1 MKTTESSRGMGSDID
16 ASQRAPRDESRSEP
30 RRQPRRDPP
39 GEGRTGPRAD
49 GEEASGGRAGR
60 AVSVLVPV
68 SERPSALDW
77 VYTEFSAPLKQAGL
91 DFEFI
96 FVVEPE
102 FRKLVAPLEALRA
115 EGEPIQVLRTSHALG
130 DTALLRAG
138 ASRAAHDVLLTLP
151 PYPRLEPA
159 TLPEVVEPVLAGRDM
174 AVARRWPRR
183 DSWLNRLQNRVL
195 HLLLGWV
202 GSRGEVNDVACGV
215 RAIRREVFDVLP
227 VYGDFNRFLP
237 LLALRAGFEVEE
249 VEAAQHPGDQQPRIY
264 GPGVYLRRILD
275 VFGLYFLL
283 RFTDRPLRFF
293 GLVGTGGIV
302 SGGAILL
309 VLAVQ
314 RVGGQAIAD
323 RPMLLLGALLVVL
336 GVQAIALGLVG
347 EIIVHLNAPNRGH
360 EPVRTPSDAPGARQA
375 PARESVPD
383 GRR

>member
-1 MKTTESSRGMGSDID
+1 
-16 ASQRAPRDESRSEP
+16 
-30 RRQPRRDPP
+30 
-39 GEGRTGPRAD
+39 
-49 GEEASGGRAGR
+49 
-60 AVSVLVPV
+60 
-68 SERPSALDW
+68 
-77 VYTEFSAPLKQAGL
+77 
-91 DFEFI
+91 
-96 FVVEPE
+96 
-102 FRKLVAPLEALRA
+102 
-115 EGEPIQVLRTSHALG
+115 
-130 DTALLRAG
+130 
-138 ASRAAHDVLLTLP
+138 
-151 PYPRLEPA
+151 
-159 TLPEVVEPVLAGRDM
+159 VEPVLAGRDM

-264 GPGVYLRRILD
+264 GPGVYMRRILD

-293 GLVGTGGIV
+293 GLVGVGGIV

-323 RPMLLLGALLVVL
+323 RPMLLLGALLMVL

-360 EPVRTPSDAPGARQA
+360 EPVRGATGGADTRGAHESHQA
-375 PARESVPD
+375 SEPRKTSESSGGSEAHHPPAGEPVPE